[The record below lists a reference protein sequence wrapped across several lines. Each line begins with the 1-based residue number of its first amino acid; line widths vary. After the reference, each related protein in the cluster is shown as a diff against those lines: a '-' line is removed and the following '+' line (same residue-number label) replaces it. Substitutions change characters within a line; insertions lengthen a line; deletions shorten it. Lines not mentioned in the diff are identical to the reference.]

1 MPAFGPGAN
10 SGSAWESSDMS
21 WRSIAMAMT
30 YPKCS
35 VQSPVFLTD
44 HLILS
49 GLMSH
54 LIPFFNIILFVDRP
68 TRTGASV
75 SRLATDAASVSVS
88 CERIQNGWDHWN
100 QPTVAVWPTNATLEA
115 PWTEKSKRMILPSR
129 EGMNQSPRYP
139 RYPSYIH
146 LYGVFAT
153 ASSATKH
160 FEGVSDSQGTVPQNL
175 NRNYSRMFRLGTW
188 NTWNTWNGISCFNHL
203 EMCLI
208 FHGMEPEMECVWS
221 YEILW
226 YPHGSQQ
233 ESIHGPAVLSP
244 SIRKSPRRDGTEFR
258 LRFSWLNDCLDM
270 WI

>member
-1 MPAFGPGAN
+1 MFCPKSSFLDRSFDSFWVDVSSYPIFQHHSFCGQTDPYGRLGQSLGHRCSVCLGVLWEDSKWLGPLEPTN
-10 SGSAWESSDMS
+10 SGSLAYQRNAWSTMDRKIKKNDFAKYWGDEP
-21 WRSIAMAMT
+21 I
-30 YPKCS
+30 PKISKISNLHPS
-35 VQSPVFLTD
+35 VWSFCNRVF
-44 HLILS
+44 
-49 GLMSH
+49 G
-54 LIPFFNIILFVDRP
+54 NK
-68 TRTGASV
+68 
-75 SRLATDAASVSVS
+75 
-88 CERIQNGWDHWN
+88 
-100 QPTVAVWPTNATLEA
+100 TL
-115 PWTEKSKRMILPSR
+115 R
-129 EGMNQSPRYP
+129 
-139 RYPSYIH
+139 
-146 LYGVFAT
+146 
-153 ASSATKH
+153 
-160 FEGVSDSQGTVPQNL
+160 GVSDSQGTVPQNL